1 MATADVVIDYDEIS
15 SAASTMA
22 TKLSDISNE
31 LTELES
37 TVSNLLQDGLVFEKA
52 SPALQEAYNEF
63 SSQMKSSAK
72 SIQDYADLF
81 TNISDSMAESD
92 ASIASEVTSS
102 SSGSG
107 DES

>member
-15 SAASTMA
+15 SSATTMA

-31 LTELES
+31 LTELEN
-37 TVSNLLQDGLVFEKA
+37 TVSNLLQDGLVFEQA

-81 TNISDSMAESD
+81 NSIADSMAESD
-92 ASIASEVTSS
+92 ASIASEVTSAS
-102 SSGSG
+102 SS
-107 DES
+107 DETES